1 MTLPWWAAGG
11 TLTTRPGQSPPQA
24 GRHHQVAL
32 KLFICGWTGHGE
44 SITKVCLARSVLH
57 HLETG
62 DGLSSSSSPETAAS
76 ASLAKMYER
85 VGGSGGV
92 IVVTKDGR

>member
-1 MTLPWWAAGG
+1 MCRNISARA
-11 TLTTRPGQSPPQA
+11 
-24 GRHHQVAL
+24 
-32 KLFICGWTGHGE
+32 GHGE

-62 DGLSSSSSPETAAS
+62 DGLSSSSSSPETAAS